1 MKFVMSYSCGKD
13 STLALHTMIQ
23 AGHTP
28 VCLLVMVNQAA
39 GRSYFHGADPAML
52 SKYEDALG
60 LPMVL
65 CPSDG
70 TDYHTA
76 LEAGLLKARELGAE
90 GAAFGDIDLEGNR
103 AWEEARCRHTGLTPF
118 FPLWRRGR
126 EECVDELLR
135 RGFRC
140 LIKSVN
146 NTLLP
151 ERLLG
156 RCLDREAVRIIRDAG
171 ADVCGENGEYH
182 TLAVDGPVFRA
193 PLEFRTGEILRFGD
207 YSVVDVKETNPA
219 G

>member
-13 STLALHTMIQ
+13 STLALHRMIQ

-28 VCLLVMVNQAA
+28 VCLLVMVKQAEE
-39 GRSYFHGADPAML
+39 RSYFHGADPAML
-52 SKYEDALG
+52 RRYEAALG

-70 TDYHTA
+70 ADYHTA
-76 LEAGLLKARELGAE
+76 LEAGLLRAKDLGAE
-90 GAAFGDIDLEGNR
+90 GAAFGDIDLDGNR
-103 AWEEARCRHTGLTPF
+103 AWEEARCRNTGLTPF
-118 FPLWRRGR
+118 FPLWQRGR
-126 EECVDELLR
+126 EECVDELLNA
-135 RGFRC
+135 GFRC

-151 ERLLG
+151 ESLLG
-156 RCLDREAVRIIRDAG
+156 RDLDREAVRIIRDAG

-193 PLEFRTGEILRFGD
+193 PLEFQTGAVLRFGD
-207 YSVVDVKETNPA
+207 YSVIDVK
-219 G
+219 